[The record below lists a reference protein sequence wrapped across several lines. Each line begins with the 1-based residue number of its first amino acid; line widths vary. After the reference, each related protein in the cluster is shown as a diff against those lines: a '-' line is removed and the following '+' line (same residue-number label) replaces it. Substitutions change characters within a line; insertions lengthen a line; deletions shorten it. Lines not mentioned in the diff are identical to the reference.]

1 MPARYSALGTTYAP
15 RETVI
20 TPRMAL
26 AYAAGMGLHD
36 ERYLDDAR
44 AGGLVVAPTLCVSL
58 EWMISGDRDN
68 RSGLGLTDD
77 ERARAVHAGQD
88 TRFLRPLPLGV
99 PLIVSGEVVAM
110 NSTRAGVR
118 LTSIIRISE
127 RASGEVVTESRVD
140 TIFRGVETDAPPAPP
155 GDPVFQRQG
164 EARERDLP
172 VSRGFPHVYTECASI
187 WNPIHTER
195 QAALAAGLPDIIVH
209 GTALWAF
216 AFICLDRPHSRLTR
230 LAGRFSAMAIPG
242 HSVRLRHWD
251 EQPEGIAFELLNA
264 AGERAVSAGLASFEQ
279 EDG

>member
-15 RETVI
+15 REALI

-26 AYAAGMGLHD
+26 AYAAGMGLRD

-44 AGGLVVAPTLCVSL
+44 PGGLVVAPTLCVSL

-68 RSGLGLTDD
+68 RSGLGLSDD

-88 TRFLRPLPLGV
+88 TRFLRPLPLGT

-110 NSTRAGVR
+110 NSTRAGAR
-118 LTSIIRISE
+118 LTSMLRVSLQ
-127 RASGEVVTESRVD
+127 ASGEIVTESRVD

-155 GDPVFQRQG
+155 GDPVFHRAG
-164 EARERDLP
+164 EVRERDLP
-172 VSRGFPHVYTECASI
+172 ITRGFPHVYTECASI

-195 QAALAAGLPDIIVH
+195 RAALSAGLPDIIVH
-209 GTALWAF
+209 GTALWAL
-216 AFICLDRPHSRLTR
+216 AFISLDRPGRRLTR
-230 LAGRFSAMAIPG
+230 LAGRFSAMAVPG

-251 EQPEGIAFELLNA
+251 EQAEGEAFELLNVS
-264 AGERAVSAGLASFEQ
+264 GERAVSAGLACFEQ
-279 EDG
+279 ED